1 MGSMINPS
9 SNDGLLDRLDF
20 SEITRKE
27 QAHRPGITKIGFTK
41 LQAYAILNIS

>member
-1 MGSMINPS
+1 MTNPS
-9 SNDGLLDRLDF
+9 SNNGLLDRLDF

-27 QAHRPGITKIGFTK
+27 QAHRPGITKVGFTK